1 MSHVKHFNLQMSTEN
16 AAYLL
21 DGYPIQRT
29 NDCQYK
35 FKFPNQYGASVIKA
49 PYSYGYFWDLWE
61 LAILKNDKLCYNTPI
76 AFDVIGF
83 LSDTAVNDLLDQI
96 RSL

>member
-1 MSHVKHFNLQMSTEN
+1 MLHIKHFILQLSIEN
-16 AAYLL
+16 TAYLL

-35 FKFPNQYGASVIKA
+35 FKFPNQYGASVVKH
-49 PYSYGYFWDLWE
+49 PYSYGYAQDLWE
-61 LAILKNDKLCYNTPI
+61 LAILKNDKLDYTI
-76 AFDVIGF
+76 ADDVIGY
-83 LSDTAVNDLLDQI
+83 LSDEAVNYLLDQI